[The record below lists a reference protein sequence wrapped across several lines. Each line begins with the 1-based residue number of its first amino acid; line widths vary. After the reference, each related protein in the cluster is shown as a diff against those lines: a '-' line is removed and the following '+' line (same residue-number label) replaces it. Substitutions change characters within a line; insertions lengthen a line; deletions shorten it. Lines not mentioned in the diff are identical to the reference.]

1 MIDLFIYHLHIVGI
15 LYAFTMRWQQ
25 EGLKGG
31 FLAVG
36 MCALVFTILW
46 AITGPIARI
55 LMPQQ
60 VFPGDVF
67 TSDTLSLLLLLI
79 PEVVFFRVFFLR
91 AASAAERDTAATLP
105 HLN

>member
-60 VFPGDVF
+60 ALPGDLF
-67 TSDTLSLLLLLI
+67 TSDTLSLILLMI
-79 PEVVFFRVFFLR
+79 PEIVFFRVFFLR
-91 AASAAERDTAATLP
+91 AASGAERDAVVTQP
-105 HLN
+105 PVN